1 MLKNLAKSK
10 WMDFI
15 GIGIVI
21 IISILSG
28 YLLETLNDVTHW
40 GGWSIFVPFGI
51 ISIFNSCLSIMS
63 TRLTTR
69 MNNLGNILGVI
80 NAFLSGTIDYLLG
93 NKAAIITYPVTF
105 IVYMIAIKI
114 WNNTDKNKTRK
125 LPTGNK
131 MTIFMSILLIATF
144 IFSFVT
150 NYIGFNGQT
159 SIMYFVTSIVFSL
172 SLTANIL
179 NAGKF
184 TLQWKFWFIYNLAQL
199 AKSLVQGNF
208 ANVGKYIYYIINA
221 LAGLD
226 FWNAHDNK
234 ALKINTEKRTIK
246 NGI

>member
-1 MLKNLAKSK
+1 MLEKLAKSK
-10 WMDFI
+10 WMDLI
-15 GIGIVI
+15 GVGIVI
-21 IISILSG
+21 VISILSG

-69 MNNLGNILGVI
+69 MNNLGNILGII
-80 NAFLSGTIDYLLG
+80 NAILSGMIDYLLG

-105 IVYMIAIKI
+105 VVYMFAIKV
-114 WNNTDKNKTRK
+114 WTNTDKNKTRE

-131 MTIFMSILLIATF
+131 MTLFMAILLISTF
-144 IFSFVT
+144 AFSFAT
-150 NYIGFNGQT
+150 NYIGFNGE
-159 SIMYFVTSIVFSL
+159 INLMYLITSIVFGL

-184 TLQWKFWFIYNLAQL
+184 TLQWKFWFVYNLAQF

-208 ANVGKYIYYIINA
+208 ANVGKYIYYIINS

-226 FWNAHDNK
+226 FWNARDK
-234 ALKINTEKRTIK
+234 KVIEPSKS
-246 NGI
+246 